1 MGRNTTFGSIL
12 SCILAEAGDSQKAA
26 AEKLNV
32 SPAYINRVIKGIDNA
47 SVDFIKQIYITY
59 HISEK
64 LLDDLFIYAVK
75 SSKKKI
81 IIPINPVSKY
91 SKLLAVVLKLMTFET
106 KEYVVLDLGFEKLLQ
121 EVKTY
126 ASKQEKN

>member
-1 MGRNTTFGSIL
+1 M
-12 SCILAEAGDSQKAA
+12 
-26 AEKLNV
+26 

-47 SVDFIKQIYITY
+47 SVDFIKQIYKTY

-64 LLDDLFIYAVK
+64 LLDDLFICAVK

-81 IIPINPVSKY
+81 TIPINQVSKY

>member
-47 SVDFIKQIYITY
+47 SVDFIKQIYKTY

-81 IIPINPVSKY
+81 TIPINPVSKY

>member
-47 SVDFIKQIYITY
+47 SVDFIKWNCQ
-59 HISEK
+59 
-64 LLDDLFIYAVK
+64 
-75 SSKKKI
+75 
-81 IIPINPVSKY
+81 
-91 SKLLAVVLKLMTFET
+91 
-106 KEYVVLDLGFEKLLQ
+106 
-121 EVKTY
+121 
-126 ASKQEKN
+126 

>member
-1 MGRNTTFGSIL
+1 MENTTFGSIL

-47 SVDFIKQIYITY
+47 SVDFIKQIHKTY

-81 IIPINPVSKY
+81 TIPINPVSKY

>member
-81 IIPINPVSKY
+81 TIPINPVSKY

>member
-47 SVDFIKQIYITY
+47 SVDFIKQIYKTY

-81 IIPINPVSKY
+81 TISINPVSKY